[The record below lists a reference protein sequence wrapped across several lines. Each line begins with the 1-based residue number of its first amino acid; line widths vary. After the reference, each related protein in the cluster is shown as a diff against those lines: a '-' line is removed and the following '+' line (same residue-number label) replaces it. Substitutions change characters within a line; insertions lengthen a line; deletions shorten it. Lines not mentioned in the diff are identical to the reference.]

1 MLVAEL
7 VVVVVVDVMARGTVG
22 VDGGVP
28 RHNVLDDLSHHYH
41 HPPAHPVEEED
52 LSGESPQEEGGGHP
66 GFLISWGRRHV
77 VVVIRL
83 RSVEPTEESLGIH
96 GGIVMV
102 VVVVVDDAMVME
114 SATLAEGGTRGGTV
128 VRFHV
133 GPCFEYDPGHYSR
146 LEDNAFAPTLPVEG
160 VVCDG
165 PILLVLLLVDV
176 VVVVV
181 VEEEEYTVE
190 AFEICASTVCAL
202 LLND

>member
-1 MLVAEL
+1 
-7 VVVVVVDVMARGTVG
+7 MARGTER

-28 RHNVLDDLSHHYH
+28 RRDVLDDQSHHYH

-52 LSGESPQEEGGGHP
+52 LSGESPHQEGGGHP

-77 VVVIRL
+77 VVVVIRL
-83 RSVEPTEESLGIH
+83 RSVEPAEESLGIH
-96 GGIVMV
+96 GGLVM

-114 SATLAEGGTRGGTV
+114 SATLAERGTRGGTV
-128 VRFHV
+128 RRLDV
-133 GPCFEYDPGHYSR
+133 GPCFEDDPGQYSR

-165 PILLVLLLVDV
+165 PILLVLLLLVVVDV
-176 VVVVV
+176 VEE
-181 VEEEEYTVE
+181 EEEEYTVE